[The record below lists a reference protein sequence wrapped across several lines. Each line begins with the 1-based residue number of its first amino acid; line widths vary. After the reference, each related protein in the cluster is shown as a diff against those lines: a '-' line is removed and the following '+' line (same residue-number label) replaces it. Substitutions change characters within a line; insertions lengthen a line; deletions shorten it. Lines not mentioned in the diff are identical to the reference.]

1 MDFDSYGLPPM
12 VEVVDYLGS
21 VQDLSPAYSN
31 SERVQFGDHHLIMT
45 SFCGHLY
52 LYVLKKLD
60 EGFGFQTIINNLW

>member
-1 MDFDSYGLPPM
+1 MHFDSYGISPM

-21 VQDLSPAYSN
+21 VQDLSPVYSN
-31 SERVQFGDHHLIMT
+31 SERVQFGDT

>member
-1 MDFDSYGLPPM
+1 M

-45 SFCGHLY
+45 SF
-52 LYVLKKLD
+52 
-60 EGFGFQTIINNLW
+60 LWTLVPLCVEKIG